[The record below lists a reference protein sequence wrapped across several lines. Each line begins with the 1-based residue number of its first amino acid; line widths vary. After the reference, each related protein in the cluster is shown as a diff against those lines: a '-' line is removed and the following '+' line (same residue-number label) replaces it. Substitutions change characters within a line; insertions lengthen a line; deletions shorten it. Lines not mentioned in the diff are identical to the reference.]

1 MYTGK
6 MIFAQL
12 MDHLPRYE
20 FQKCVAR
27 YRGDYKVQSF
37 SCWDQ
42 FLCLAFAQLTYRES
56 LRDIETCLRAAHT
69 KLYHLGIRG
78 QVSRNTLANANSV
91 RDWRIYADFGQHLI
105 DIARPLYA
113 QEDFGLQLDSTV
125 YALDSTTIDLCLSL
139 FPWAHFRRR
148 KAGVK
153 LHTLLDLHGN
163 IPADVIITAA
173 NLHDINILD
182 RIIIEAGAFYIMD
195 RAYLDFGRL
204 YRIHLAAAFF
214 VTRAWKNF
222 NFRRIYSAAVDKS
235 AGLLFDQTIRPGGFY
250 QQKAY
255 SEKLRRIGFYDA
267 VNDHRLVFITNNF
280 NLPAITIAALYKSR
294 WQVELFFRWIK
305 QHLRIKSFFGTS
317 ENAVKTQI
325 WVALSVYVLV
335 AIVKKRLNI
344 DLGMHRILQTLS
356 LNLFE
361 RTEILCAL
369 QGDDYTSIEQETCNQ
384 MKLFK

>member
-1 MYTGK
+1 MNTGK

-12 MDHLPRYE
+12 MEHLPTYE
-20 FQKCVAR
+20 FQKCVVR
-27 YRGDYKVQSF
+27 YRGDYKVKSF

-42 FLCLAFAQLTYRES
+42 FLCLAFAQLTHRES
-56 LRDIETCLRAAHT
+56 LRDIETCLRGTQT

-105 DIARPLYA
+105 SLARPLYA
-113 QEDFGLQLDSTV
+113 HEDFGLQLDHTV

-139 FPWAHFRRR
+139 FPWAHFRRH

-163 IPADVIITAA
+163 IPTVAIITAA
-173 NLHDINILD
+173 NVHDINILD
-182 RIIIEAGAFYIMD
+182 RIVIDPGAIYVMD
-195 RAYLDFGRL
+195 RAYLAFRRL
-204 YRIHLAAAFF
+204 YHIHQAAAFF
-214 VTRAWKNF
+214 VIRAWDNF
-222 NFRRIYSAAVDKS
+222 NFRRLYSAPVDKTT
-235 AGLLFDQTIRPGGFY
+235 GLRFDQIIRPDGFY
-250 QQKAY
+250 QQRHY
-255 SEKLRRIGFYDA
+255 PEKLRRIGFFDA
-267 VNDHRLVFITNNF
+267 VNNHRLVFITNNF
-280 NLPAITIAALYKSR
+280 NLSAITIAALYKSR

-335 AIVKKRLNI
+335 AIVKKRLKIN
-344 DLGMHRILQTLS
+344 LSMYRILQTLS
-356 LNLFE
+356 LNQFE
-361 RTEILCAL
+361 KTEILCAL
-369 QGDDYTSIEQETCNQ
+369 QGNDYTSQETASCNQ
-384 MKLFK
+384 MNLFD